1 MINCFWVLELSRRLT
16 AQKLVPPPSI
26 PCLNIYSSPS
36 HLKNMENDF
45 TLVGSYAKV
54 IGSHTIIKVGIQ
66 GRLLPFSFSFRHK
79 QTGVSVY
86 NLFQT

>member
-1 MINCFWVLELSRRLT
+1 
-16 AQKLVPPPSI
+16 
-26 PCLNIYSSPS
+26 
-36 HLKNMENDF
+36 MENDF